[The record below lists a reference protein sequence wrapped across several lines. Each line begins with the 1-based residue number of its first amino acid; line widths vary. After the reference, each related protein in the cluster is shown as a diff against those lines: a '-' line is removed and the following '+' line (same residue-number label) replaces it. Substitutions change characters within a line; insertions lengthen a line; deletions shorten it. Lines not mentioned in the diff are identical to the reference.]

1 MRQLVGKPPTQ
12 QLGSLFF
19 PHLPGEGLWILT
31 EVQASPLLS
40 SLPPQAPNAAAWERM
55 DPSPIKRSGC
65 SWACMGPNN
74 ARKNA
79 RIDAK
84 QHVRLCQTECQ
95 TENVRLLE
103 YMPDRMPDR
112 MSAFVSDRTSL
123 GGDHSKKVI
132 FLGRLE
138 QVSQPEV
145 SKSGINVD
153 RIRCHDILA
162 HYSSFVLW
170 TKSACPTL
178 FDDHTKHMLRGS
190 SFPRAAGS

>member
-1 MRQLVGKPPTQ
+1 
-12 QLGSLFF
+12 
-19 PHLPGEGLWILT
+19 
-31 EVQASPLLS
+31 
-40 SLPPQAPNAAAWERM
+40 
-55 DPSPIKRSGC
+55 
-65 SWACMGPNN
+65 
-74 ARKNA
+74 
-79 RIDAK
+79 
-84 QHVRLCQTECQ
+84 
-95 TENVRLLE
+95 
-103 YMPDRMPDR
+103 MPDRMPDR

-145 SKSGINVD
+145 SKYGINVD

>member
-1 MRQLVGKPPTQ
+1 
-12 QLGSLFF
+12 
-19 PHLPGEGLWILT
+19 
-31 EVQASPLLS
+31 
-40 SLPPQAPNAAAWERM
+40 
-55 DPSPIKRSGC
+55 
-65 SWACMGPNN
+65 MGPNN

-84 QHVRLCQTECQ
+84 QNVRLCQTECQ

-112 MSAFVSDRTSL
+112 MSEFVSDRTSL

-132 FLGRLE
+132 FLGRRE

-145 SKSGINVD
+145 SKYGITVD

-162 HYSSFVLW
+162 HYSSFVL
-170 TKSACPTL
+170 
-178 FDDHTKHMLRGS
+178 
-190 SFPRAAGS
+190 